1 MRKISMPIKPYPHG
15 SAPMF
20 EARRRAKG
28 PVYAIAFGLGLA
40 IWFLLPRNLIFPTAP
55 AIRASGTTTHRTAVA
70 SHTMVT
76 VTGLQ
81 DLQPIETLRGQSTGR
96 VRPVPDI
103 LQDATVIVRTPHV
116 GTDSAHSSEEPAR
129 RTASHRIQARPHE
142 TTSMSTRAQY
152 DPATAGPSH
161 LRRQS
166 LPYPSIPHRQ
176 VDRPASHGPN

>member
-15 SAPMF
+15 SAPMV

-55 AIRASGTTTHRTAVA
+55 AIRTSGTTTHRTAVA

-103 LQDATVIVRTPHV
+103 LQDGTVIVRTPHV
-116 GTDSAHSSEEPAR
+116 GTDSAYSSEEPAR
-129 RTASHRIQARPHE
+129 RTARHRVQARLHE

-152 DPATAGPSH
+152 G
-161 LRRQS
+161 
-166 LPYPSIPHRQ
+166 
-176 VDRPASHGPN
+176 G